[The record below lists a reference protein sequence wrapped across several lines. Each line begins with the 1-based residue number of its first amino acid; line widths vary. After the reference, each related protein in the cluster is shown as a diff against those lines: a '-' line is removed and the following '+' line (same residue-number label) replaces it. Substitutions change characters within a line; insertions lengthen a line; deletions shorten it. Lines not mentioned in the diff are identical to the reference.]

1 MKKNRSIICI
11 NLVSL
16 AVLFPLSLYGGTP
29 KIKVE
34 NESKYTVYVALYEYQ
49 CCKERS
55 VKKNKDKQHITG
67 KSVYALR
74 ETKNIK
80 IKKGK
85 RVKLNFSEGKSCYN
99 KKHSIIS
106 VTNLLLCHSNK
117 KGVSWNR
124 KLNIDE
130 DNVKFNVTTINQ
142 LLLLVTRKPHKLLKK
157 FDLRDDKILPRDP
170 HLRMLWNSITKRA
183 IVENGKV
190 LSLGYYVDMVQA
202 WSEKKVNKLKLYR
215 KFSI

>member
-55 VKKNKDKQHITG
+55 VKKDKNKQHIINNKKISARKTQ
-67 KSVYALR
+67 K
-74 ETKNIK
+74 IK

-85 RVKLNFSEGKSCYN
+85 SVKLNFPEGKSCYN
-99 KKHSIIS
+99 KKHS
-106 VTNLLLCHSNK
+106 THFYNNLKNI
-117 KGVSWNR
+117 SWNR